1 MDEKI
6 KQNLKEH
13 STWMRGLYM
22 LFFILCAGLAK
33 FIIAVIVIFQ
43 FLLVLFTLR
52 TNERLLEF
60 GQSLGV
66 YIYQILQ
73 FLTFNS
79 NEHPY
84 PLGAW
89 PEGKPIGSEITQSIH
104 DDRSSDEK

>member
-6 KQNLKEH
+6 KQNLQER

-22 LFFILCAGLAK
+22 LFFVLCYGLAK
-33 FIIAVIVIFQ
+33 FLIAAVVIFQ
-43 FLLVLFTLR
+43 FLLVLFTLKA
-52 TNERLLEF
+52 NERLLEF
-60 GQSLGV
+60 GQSLAT
-66 YIYQILQ
+66 YIYQILE

-89 PEGKPIGSEITQSIH
+89 PEGKPGASNTPKSIP
-104 DDRSSDEK
+104 DDRASDEK